1 MRWLVLPL
9 LCLGLLGCGGG
20 KPDELVAAGSAGAIY
35 AGATIVTMT
44 GDDVRPEAVA
54 VRDGRIVGVGT
65 LAGLVA
71 AHPDAM
77 VDDTFA
83 GKTLLPGLIDPHMH
97 VLLGAMMYGQAFAPP
112 WPMAMPGG
120 AMPGYQGRDA
130 FLARVAEIVAGAA
143 PDGSPVIVYGYH
155 NLVHG
160 DLDRLDLDRLAAD
173 RPLLIWHYSGHDFYL
188 NSAALAAIEATP
200 ETVKSLHGIGYFP
213 DGSLNGR
220 IYEDAAFLVVNK
232 MSDVLFGQAILQRGI
247 DKYFEIMRQSGITT
261 AADLGYGIFGRELEN
276 QIISMV
282 WTPEKS
288 GFNLYLVP
296 EYRAMRREFGDD
308 APQAILDLVSG
319 QRPAPAPVLPS
330 VKFFTDAAYYSQTMR
345 LSPPGYLTGQS
356 EGTNGLWVT
365 PPEALVPTLQ
375 PIVDAGLGI
384 HIHSNGD
391 AAQGATL
398 TALAALRN
406 NGFTGKFVIEH
417 GGLFSPEQA
426 VLAGQLNAMVSVASH
441 YVHYMSTIYAEPLGQ
456 VRAVWITPVGSLT
469 RAGSIIALH
478 SDAPLAPPDPLRAG
492 SVHMT
497 RETREGGIYVAS
509 EALTPQQALE
519 AVTINAAYILGLE
532 QEIGTIEAGKRAD
545 FTILDSN
552 PLELAAQD
560 WPDIGV
566 WGVVLNGRKTPLQ
579 AAD

>member
-9 LCLGLLGCGGG
+9 LCLGLLGCRENE
-20 KPDELVAAGSAGAIY
+20 PVEQTQSGAVIY
-35 AGATIVTMT
+35 AGADILTMA
-44 GDDVRPEAVA
+44 GNDVRPEAVV
-54 VRDGRIVGVGT
+54 VRDGRISGVGA
-65 LAGLVA
+65 LEVLVVA
-71 AHPDAM
+71 NPDAI
-77 VDDTFA
+77 VDNTFA

-120 AMPGYQGRDA
+120 AMAGYQGRDA
-130 FLARVAEIVAGAA
+130 FLARVAEIVADAP
-143 PDGSPVIVYGYH
+143 PDGSPIIVYGYH
-155 NLVHG
+155 NLVQG
-160 DLDRLDLDRLAAD
+160 NLDRRDLDRIVSD
-173 RPLLIWHYSGHDFYL
+173 RPLLVWHYSGHDFYL
-188 NSAALAAIEATP
+188 NSAALTAIGATP
-200 ETVKSLHGIGYFP
+200 ETLESFHGVGYLA

-220 IYEDAAFLVVNK
+220 IYEDAAFLVVDK
-232 MSDVLFGQAILQRGI
+232 MSDALFGQEVLQRGI

-261 AADLGYGIFGRELEN
+261 AADLGYGIFGRALEN

-282 WTPEKS
+282 WAPERT

-308 APQAILDLVSG
+308 APQAILELVSG
-319 QRPAPAPVLPS
+319 ERPAPAPVLPS

-345 LSPPGYLTGQS
+345 LSPPGYLAGQS
-356 EGTNGLWVT
+356 EGTSGLWVT
-365 PPEALVPTLQ
+365 EPDALVPTLQ

-391 AAQGATL
+391 AAQAAT
-398 TALAALRN
+398 LAALANLRAT
-406 NGFTGKFVIEH
+406 GFTGKFVIEH

-426 VLAGQLNAMVSVASH
+426 VLAGRLNAMVSVASH
-441 YVHYMSTIYAEPLGQ
+441 YVHYMSTIYAEPLGHT
-456 VRAVWITPVGSLT
+456 RADWITPVGSLS

-545 FTILDSN
+545 FTILEAN

-560 WPDIGV
+560 WPEIGV
-566 WGVVLNGRKTPLQ
+566 WGVVLNGRKAPLQ
-579 AAD
+579 ISD

>member
-9 LCLGLLGCGGG
+9 LCLGLLGCRENE
-20 KPDELVAAGSAGAIY
+20 PVEQTQSGAVIY
-35 AGATIVTMT
+35 AGADILTMA
-44 GDDVRPEAVA
+44 GNDVRPEAVV
-54 VRDGRIVGVGT
+54 VRDGRISGVGA
-65 LAGLVA
+65 LEVLVVA
-71 AHPDAM
+71 NPDAI
-77 VDDTFA
+77 VDNTFA

-120 AMPGYQGRDA
+120 AMAGYQGRDA
-130 FLARVAEIVAGAA
+130 FLARVADIVADAP
-143 PDGSPVIVYGYH
+143 PDGSPIIVYGYH
-155 NLVHG
+155 NLVQG
-160 DLDRLDLDRLAAD
+160 NLDRRDLDRIVSD
-173 RPLLIWHYSGHDFYL
+173 RPLLVWHYSGHDFYL
-188 NSAALAAIEATP
+188 NSAALTAIGATP
-200 ETVKSLHGIGYFP
+200 ETLESFHGVGYLA

-220 IYEDAAFLVVNK
+220 IYEDAAFLVVDK
-232 MSDVLFGQAILQRGI
+232 MSDALFGQEVLQRGI

-261 AADLGYGIFGRELEN
+261 AADLGYGIFGRALEN

-282 WTPEKS
+282 WAPERT

-308 APQAILDLVSG
+308 APQAILELVSG
-319 QRPAPAPVLPS
+319 ERPAPAPVLPS

-345 LSPPGYLTGQS
+345 LSPPGYLAGQS
-356 EGTNGLWVT
+356 EGTSGLWVT
-365 PPEALVPTLQ
+365 EPGALVPTLQ

-391 AAQGATL
+391 AAQAAT
-398 TALAALRN
+398 LAALANLRAT
-406 NGFTGKFVIEH
+406 GFTGKFVIEH

-426 VLAGQLNAMVSVASH
+426 VLAGRLNAMVSVASH
-441 YVHYMSTIYAEPLGQ
+441 YVHYMSTIYAEPLGHT
-456 VRAVWITPVGSLT
+456 RADWITPVGSLS

-497 RETREGGIYVAS
+497 RETREGGVYVAS

-545 FTILDSN
+545 FTILEAN

-560 WPDIGV
+560 WPEIGV
-566 WGVVLNGRKTPLQ
+566 WGVVLNGRKAPLQ
-579 AAD
+579 ISD

>member
-9 LCLGLLGCGGG
+9 LCLGLLGCRENE
-20 KPDELVAAGSAGAIY
+20 PVEQTQSGAVIY
-35 AGATIVTMT
+35 AGADILTMA
-44 GDDVRPEAVA
+44 GNDVRPEAVV
-54 VRDGRIVGVGT
+54 VRDGRIAGVGA
-65 LAGLVA
+65 LEVLVA
-71 AHPDAM
+71 ANPDAI
-77 VDDTFA
+77 VDNTFA

-97 VLLGAMMYGQAFAPP
+97 VLLGAMMYGQAFAAP
-112 WPMAMPGG
+112 WPMAMPGD
-120 AMPGYQGRDA
+120 AMAGYQGRDA
-130 FLARVAEIVAGAA
+130 FLARVAEIVADAP
-143 PDGSPVIVYGYH
+143 PDGSPIIVYGYH
-155 NLVHG
+155 NLVQG
-160 DLDRLDLDRLAAD
+160 NLDRRDLDRIVSD
-173 RPLLIWHYSGHDFYL
+173 RPLLVWHYSGHDFYL
-188 NSAALAAIEATP
+188 NSAALTAIGATP
-200 ETVKSLHGIGYFP
+200 ETLESFHGVGYLV

-220 IYEDAAFLVVNK
+220 IYEDAAFLVVDK
-232 MSDVLFGQAILQRGI
+232 MSDALFGQEVLQRGI

-261 AADLGYGIFGRELEN
+261 AADLGYGIFGRALEN

-282 WTPEKS
+282 WAPERT

-308 APQAILDLVSG
+308 APQAILELVSG
-319 QRPAPAPVLPS
+319 ERPAPARVLPS

-345 LSPPGYLTGQS
+345 LSPPGYLAGQS
-356 EGTNGLWVT
+356 EGTSGLWVT
-365 PPEALVPTLQ
+365 EPDALVPTLQ

-391 AAQGATL
+391 AAQAAT
-398 TALAALRN
+398 LAALANLRAT
-406 NGFTGKFVIEH
+406 GFTGKFVIEH

-426 VLAGQLNAMVSVASH
+426 VLAGRLNAMVSVASH
-441 YVHYMSTIYAEPLGQ
+441 YVHYMSTIYAEPLGHT
-456 VRAVWITPVGSLT
+456 RADWITPVGSLS

-545 FTILDSN
+545 FTILEAN

-560 WPDIGV
+560 WPAIGV
-566 WGVVLNGRKTPLQ
+566 WGVVLNGRKAPLQ
-579 AAD
+579 ISD

>member
-9 LCLGLLGCGGG
+9 LCLGLLGCRENE
-20 KPDELVAAGSAGAIY
+20 PVEQTQSGAVIY
-35 AGATIVTMT
+35 AGADILTMA
-44 GDDVRPEAVA
+44 GNDVRPEAVV
-54 VRDGRIVGVGT
+54 VRDGRIAGVG
-65 LAGLVA
+65 AFEVLVA
-71 AHPDAM
+71 ANPDAI
-77 VDDTFA
+77 VDNTFA

-120 AMPGYQGRDA
+120 AMAGYQGRDA
-130 FLARVAEIVAGAA
+130 FLARVAEIVADAP
-143 PDGSPVIVYGYH
+143 PDGSPIIVYGYH
-155 NLVHG
+155 NLVQG
-160 DLDRLDLDRLAAD
+160 NLDRRDLDRIVSD
-173 RPLLIWHYSGHDFYL
+173 RPLLVWHYSGHDFYL
-188 NSAALAAIEATP
+188 NSAALTAIGATP
-200 ETVKSLHGIGYFP
+200 ETLESFHGVGYLA

-220 IYEDAAFLVVNK
+220 IYEDAAFLVVDK
-232 MSDVLFGQAILQRGI
+232 MSDALFGQEVLQRGI

-261 AADLGYGIFGRELEN
+261 AADLGYGIFGRALEN

-282 WTPEKS
+282 WAPERT

-308 APQAILDLVSG
+308 APQAILELVSG
-319 QRPAPAPVLPS
+319 ERPAPAPVLPS

-345 LSPPGYLTGQS
+345 LSPPGYLAGQS
-356 EGTNGLWVT
+356 EGTSGLWVT
-365 PPEALVPTLQ
+365 EPGALVPTLQ

-391 AAQGATL
+391 AAQAAT
-398 TALAALRN
+398 LAALANLRAT
-406 NGFTGKFVIEH
+406 GFTGKFVIEH
-417 GGLFSPEQA
+417 GGLFSPEQV
-426 VLAGQLNAMVSVASH
+426 VLAGRLNAMVSVASH
-441 YVHYMSTIYAEPLGQ
+441 YVHYMSTIYAEPLGHT
-456 VRAVWITPVGSLT
+456 RADWITPVGSLS

-497 RETREGGIYVAS
+497 RETREGGVYVAS

-545 FTILDSN
+545 FTILEAN

-560 WPDIGV
+560 WPEIGV
-566 WGVVLNGRKTPLQ
+566 WGVVLNGRKAPLQ
-579 AAD
+579 ISD

>member
-9 LCLGLLGCGGG
+9 LCLGLLGCRENE
-20 KPDELVAAGSAGAIY
+20 PVEQTQSGAVIY
-35 AGATIVTMT
+35 AGAEILTMA
-44 GDDVRPEAVA
+44 GNDVRPEAVV
-54 VRDGRIVGVGT
+54 VRDGRIAGVG
-65 LAGLVA
+65 AFEVLVA
-71 AHPDAM
+71 ANPDAI
-77 VDDTFA
+77 VDNTFA

-120 AMPGYQGRDA
+120 AMAGYQGRDA
-130 FLARVAEIVAGAA
+130 FLARVAEIVADAP
-143 PDGSPVIVYGYH
+143 PDGSPIIVYGYH
-155 NLVHG
+155 NLVQG
-160 DLDRLDLDRLAAD
+160 NLDRRDLDRIVSD
-173 RPLLIWHYSGHDFYL
+173 RPLLVWHYSGHDFYL
-188 NSAALAAIEATP
+188 NSAALTAIGATP
-200 ETVKSLHGIGYFP
+200 ETLESFHGVGYLA

-220 IYEDAAFLVVNK
+220 IYEDAAFLVVDK
-232 MSDVLFGQAILQRGI
+232 MSDALFGQEVLQRGI

-261 AADLGYGIFGRELEN
+261 AADLGYGIFGRALEN

-282 WTPEKS
+282 WAPERT

-308 APQAILDLVSG
+308 APQAILELVSG
-319 QRPAPAPVLPS
+319 ERPAPAPVLPS

-345 LSPPGYLTGQS
+345 LSPPGYLAGQS
-356 EGTNGLWVT
+356 EGTSGLWVT
-365 PPEALVPTLQ
+365 EPGALVPTLQ

-391 AAQGATL
+391 AAQAAT
-398 TALAALRN
+398 LAALANLRAT
-406 NGFTGKFVIEH
+406 GFTGKFVIEH
-417 GGLFSPEQA
+417 GGLFSPEQV
-426 VLAGQLNAMVSVASH
+426 VLAGRLNAMVSVASH
-441 YVHYMSTIYAEPLGQ
+441 YVHYMSTIYAEPLGHT
-456 VRAVWITPVGSLT
+456 RADWITPVGSLS

-497 RETREGGIYVAS
+497 RETREGGVYVAS

-545 FTILDSN
+545 FTILEAN

-560 WPDIGV
+560 WPEIGV
-566 WGVVLNGRKTPLQ
+566 WGVVLNGRKAPLQ
-579 AAD
+579 ISD

>member
-9 LCLGLLGCGGG
+9 LCLGLLGCRENE
-20 KPDELVAAGSAGAIY
+20 PVEQTQSGAVIY
-35 AGATIVTMT
+35 AGADILTMA
-44 GDDVRPEAVA
+44 GNDVRPEAVV
-54 VRDGRIVGVGT
+54 VRDGRISGVGA
-65 LAGLVA
+65 LEVLVVA
-71 AHPDAM
+71 NPDAI
-77 VDDTFA
+77 VDNTFA

-120 AMPGYQGRDA
+120 AMAGYQGRDA
-130 FLARVAEIVAGAA
+130 FLARVADIVADAP
-143 PDGSPVIVYGYH
+143 PDGSPIIVYGYH
-155 NLVHG
+155 NLVQG
-160 DLDRLDLDRLAAD
+160 NLDRRDLDRIVSD
-173 RPLLIWHYSGHDFYL
+173 RPLLVWHYSGHDFYL
-188 NSAALAAIEATP
+188 NSAALTAIGATP
-200 ETVKSLHGIGYFP
+200 ETLESFHGVGYLA

-220 IYEDAAFLVVNK
+220 IYEDAAFLVVDK
-232 MSDVLFGQAILQRGI
+232 MSDALFGQEVLQRGI

-261 AADLGYGIFGRELEN
+261 AADLGYGIFGRALEN

-282 WTPEKS
+282 WAPEHT

-308 APQAILDLVSG
+308 APQAILELVSG
-319 QRPAPAPVLPS
+319 ERPAPAPVLPS

-345 LSPPGYLTGQS
+345 LSSPGYLAGQS
-356 EGTNGLWVT
+356 EGTSGLWVT
-365 PPEALVPTLQ
+365 EPDALVPTLQ

-391 AAQGATL
+391 AAQAAT
-398 TALAALRN
+398 LAALANLRAT
-406 NGFTGKFVIEH
+406 GFTGKFVIEH
-417 GGLFSPEQA
+417 GGLFSPEQV
-426 VLAGQLNAMVSVASH
+426 VLAGRLNAMVSVASH
-441 YVHYMSTIYAEPLGQ
+441 YVHYMSTIYAEPLGHT
-456 VRAVWITPVGSLT
+456 RADWITPVGSLS

-545 FTILDSN
+545 FTILEAN

-560 WPDIGV
+560 WPEIGV
-566 WGVVLNGRKTPLQ
+566 WGVVLNGRKAPLQ
-579 AAD
+579 ISD

>member
-9 LCLGLLGCGGG
+9 LCLGLLGCRENE
-20 KPDELVAAGSAGAIY
+20 PVEQTQSGAVIY
-35 AGATIVTMT
+35 AGADILTMA
-44 GDDVRPEAVA
+44 GNDVRPEAVV
-54 VRDGRIVGVGT
+54 VRDGRIAGVG
-65 LAGLVA
+65 AFEVLVA
-71 AHPDAM
+71 ANPDAI
-77 VDDTFA
+77 VDNTFA

-120 AMPGYQGRDA
+120 AMAGYQGRDA
-130 FLARVAEIVAGAA
+130 FLARVAEIVADAP
-143 PDGSPVIVYGYH
+143 PDGSPIIVYGYH
-155 NLVHG
+155 NLVQG
-160 DLDRLDLDRLAAD
+160 NLDRRDLDRIVSD
-173 RPLLIWHYSGHDFYL
+173 RPLLVWHYSGHDFYL
-188 NSAALAAIEATP
+188 NSAALTAIGATP
-200 ETVKSLHGIGYFP
+200 ETLESFHGVGYLA

-220 IYEDAAFLVVNK
+220 IYEDAAFLVVDK
-232 MSDVLFGQAILQRGI
+232 MSDALFGQEVLQRGI

-261 AADLGYGIFGRELEN
+261 AADLGYGIFGRALEN

-282 WTPEKS
+282 WAPERT

-308 APQAILDLVSG
+308 APQAILELVSG
-319 QRPAPAPVLPS
+319 ERPAPAPVLPS

-345 LSPPGYLTGQS
+345 LSPPGYLAGQS
-356 EGTNGLWVT
+356 EGTSGLWVT
-365 PPEALVPTLQ
+365 EPDALVPTLQ

-391 AAQGATL
+391 AAQAAT
-398 TALAALRN
+398 LAALANLRAT
-406 NGFTGKFVIEH
+406 GFTGKFVIEH
-417 GGLFSPEQA
+417 GGLFSPEQV
-426 VLAGQLNAMVSVASH
+426 VLAGRLNAMVSVASH
-441 YVHYMSTIYAEPLGQ
+441 YVHYMSTIYAEPLGHT
-456 VRAVWITPVGSLT
+456 RADWITPVGSLS

-497 RETREGGIYVAS
+497 RETREGGVYVAS

-545 FTILDSN
+545 FTILEAN

-560 WPDIGV
+560 WPEIGV
-566 WGVVLNGRKTPLQ
+566 WGVVLNGRKAPLQ
-579 AAD
+579 ISD

>member
-9 LCLGLLGCGGG
+9 LCLGLLGCRENE
-20 KPDELVAAGSAGAIY
+20 PVEQTQSGAVIY
-35 AGATIVTMT
+35 AGADILTMA
-44 GDDVRPEAVA
+44 GNDVRPEAVV
-54 VRDGRIVGVGT
+54 VRDGRIAGVG
-65 LAGLVA
+65 AFEVLVA
-71 AHPDAM
+71 ANPDAI
-77 VDDTFA
+77 VDNTFA

-120 AMPGYQGRDA
+120 AMAGYQGRDA
-130 FLARVAEIVAGAA
+130 FLARVAEIVADAP
-143 PDGSPVIVYGYH
+143 PDGSPIIVYGYH
-155 NLVHG
+155 NLVQG
-160 DLDRLDLDRLAAD
+160 NLDRRDLDRIVSD
-173 RPLLIWHYSGHDFYL
+173 RPLLVWHYSGHDFYL
-188 NSAALAAIEATP
+188 NSAALTAIGATP
-200 ETVKSLHGIGYFP
+200 ETLESFHGVGYLA

-220 IYEDAAFLVVNK
+220 IYEDAAFLVVDK
-232 MSDVLFGQAILQRGI
+232 MSDALFGQEVLQRGI

-261 AADLGYGIFGRELEN
+261 AADLGYGIFGRALEN

-282 WTPEKS
+282 WAPERT

-308 APQAILDLVSG
+308 APQAILELVSG
-319 QRPAPAPVLPS
+319 ERPAPAPVLPS

-345 LSPPGYLTGQS
+345 LSPPGYLAGQS
-356 EGTNGLWVT
+356 EGTSGLWVT
-365 PPEALVPTLQ
+365 EPDALVPTLQ

-391 AAQGATL
+391 AAQAAT
-398 TALAALRN
+398 LAALANLRAT
-406 NGFTGKFVIEH
+406 GFTGKFVIEH

-426 VLAGQLNAMVSVASH
+426 VLAGRLNAMVSVASH
-441 YVHYMSTIYAEPLGQ
+441 YVHYMSTIYAEPLGHT
-456 VRAVWITPVGSLT
+456 RADWITPVGSLS

-497 RETREGGIYVAS
+497 RETREGGVYVAS

-545 FTILDSN
+545 FTILEAN

-560 WPDIGV
+560 WPEIGV
-566 WGVVLNGRKTPLQ
+566 WGVVLNGRKAPLQ
-579 AAD
+579 ISD

>member
-9 LCLGLLGCGGG
+9 LCLGLLGCRENE
-20 KPDELVAAGSAGAIY
+20 PVEQTQSGAVIY
-35 AGATIVTMT
+35 AGADILTMA
-44 GDDVRPEAVA
+44 GNDVRPEAVV
-54 VRDGRIVGVGT
+54 VRDGRIAGVGA
-65 LAGLVA
+65 LEVLVA
-71 AHPDAM
+71 ANPDAI
-77 VDDTFA
+77 VDNTFA

-112 WPMAMPGG
+112 WPMAMPGD
-120 AMPGYQGRDA
+120 AMAGYQGRDA
-130 FLARVAEIVAGAA
+130 FLARVAEIVADAP
-143 PDGSPVIVYGYH
+143 PDGSPIIVYGYH
-155 NLVHG
+155 NLVQG
-160 DLDRLDLDRLAAD
+160 NLDRRDLDRIVSD
-173 RPLLIWHYSGHDFYL
+173 RPLLVWHYSGHDFYL
-188 NSAALAAIEATP
+188 NSAALTAIGATP
-200 ETVKSLHGIGYFP
+200 ETLESFHGVGYLV

-220 IYEDAAFLVVNK
+220 IYEDAAFLVVDK
-232 MSDVLFGQAILQRGI
+232 MSDALFGQEVLQRGI

-261 AADLGYGIFGRELEN
+261 AADLGYGIFGRALEN

-282 WTPEKS
+282 WAPERT

-308 APQAILDLVSG
+308 APQAILELVSG
-319 QRPAPAPVLPS
+319 ERPAPARVLPS

-345 LSPPGYLTGQS
+345 LSPPGYLAGQS
-356 EGTNGLWVT
+356 EGTSGLWVT
-365 PPEALVPTLQ
+365 EPDALVPTLQ

-391 AAQGATL
+391 AAQAAT
-398 TALAALRN
+398 LAALANLRAT
-406 NGFTGKFVIEH
+406 GFTGKFVIEH

-426 VLAGQLNAMVSVASH
+426 VLAGRLNAMVSVASH
-441 YVHYMSTIYAEPLGQ
+441 YVHYMSTIYAEPLGHA
-456 VRAVWITPVGSLT
+456 RADWITPVGSLS

-545 FTILDSN
+545 FTILEAN

-560 WPDIGV
+560 WPAIGV
-566 WGVVLNGRKTPLQ
+566 WGVVLNGRKAPLQ
-579 AAD
+579 ISD

>member
-9 LCLGLLGCGGG
+9 LCLGLLGCRENE
-20 KPDELVAAGSAGAIY
+20 PVEQTQSGAVIY
-35 AGATIVTMT
+35 AGADILTMA
-44 GDDVRPEAVA
+44 GNDVRPEAVV
-54 VRDGRIVGVGT
+54 VRDGRISGVGA
-65 LAGLVA
+65 LEVLVVA
-71 AHPDAM
+71 NPDAI
-77 VDDTFA
+77 VDNTFA

-120 AMPGYQGRDA
+120 AMAGYQGRDA
-130 FLARVAEIVAGAA
+130 FLARVADIVADAP
-143 PDGSPVIVYGYH
+143 PDGSPIIVYGYH
-155 NLVHG
+155 NLVQG
-160 DLDRLDLDRLAAD
+160 NLDRRDLDRIVSD
-173 RPLLIWHYSGHDFYL
+173 RPLLVWHYSGHDFYL
-188 NSAALAAIEATP
+188 NSAALTAIGATP
-200 ETVKSLHGIGYFP
+200 ETLESFHGVGYLA

-220 IYEDAAFLVVNK
+220 IYEDAAFLVVDK
-232 MSDVLFGQAILQRGI
+232 MSDALFGQEVLQRGI

-261 AADLGYGIFGRELEN
+261 AADLGYGIFGRALEN

-282 WTPEKS
+282 WAPERT

-308 APQAILDLVSG
+308 APQAILELVSG
-319 QRPAPAPVLPS
+319 ERPAPAPVLPS

-345 LSPPGYLTGQS
+345 LSPPGYLAGQS
-356 EGTNGLWVT
+356 EGTSGLWVT
-365 PPEALVPTLQ
+365 EPDALVPTLQ

-391 AAQGATL
+391 AAQAAT
-398 TALAALRN
+398 LAALANLRAT
-406 NGFTGKFVIEH
+406 GFTGKFVIEH

-426 VLAGQLNAMVSVASH
+426 VLAGRLNAMVSVASH
-441 YVHYMSTIYAEPLGQ
+441 YVHYMSTIYAEPLGHT
-456 VRAVWITPVGSLT
+456 RADWITPVGSLS

-497 RETREGGIYVAS
+497 RETREGGVYVAS

-545 FTILDSN
+545 FTILEAN

-560 WPDIGV
+560 WPEIGV
-566 WGVVLNGRKTPLQ
+566 WGVVLNGRKAPLQ
-579 AAD
+579 ISD

>member
-9 LCLGLLGCGGG
+9 LCLGLLGCRENE
-20 KPDELVAAGSAGAIY
+20 PVEQTQSGAVIY
-35 AGATIVTMT
+35 AGADILTMA
-44 GDDVRPEAVA
+44 GNDVRPEAVV
-54 VRDGRIVGVGT
+54 VRDGRIAGVGA
-65 LAGLVA
+65 LEVLVA
-71 AHPDAM
+71 ANPDAI
-77 VDDTFA
+77 VDNTFA

-112 WPMAMPGG
+112 WPMAMPGD
-120 AMPGYQGRDA
+120 AMAGYQGRDA
-130 FLARVAEIVAGAA
+130 FLARVAEIIADAP
-143 PDGSPVIVYGYH
+143 PDGSPIIVYGYH
-155 NLVHG
+155 NLVQG
-160 DLDRLDLDRLAAD
+160 NLDRRDLDRIVSD
-173 RPLLIWHYSGHDFYL
+173 RPLLVWHYSGHDFYL
-188 NSAALAAIEATP
+188 NSAALTAIGATP
-200 ETVKSLHGIGYFP
+200 ETLESFHGVGYLV

-220 IYEDAAFLVVNK
+220 IYEDAAFLVVDK
-232 MSDVLFGQAILQRGI
+232 MSDALFGQEVLQRGI

-261 AADLGYGIFGRELEN
+261 AADLGYGIFGRALEN

-282 WTPEKS
+282 WAPERT

-308 APQAILDLVSG
+308 APQAILELVSG
-319 QRPAPAPVLPS
+319 ERPAPARVLPS

-345 LSPPGYLTGQS
+345 LSPPGYLAGQS
-356 EGTNGLWVT
+356 EGTSGLWVT
-365 PPEALVPTLQ
+365 EPDALVPTLQ

-391 AAQGATL
+391 AAQAAT
-398 TALAALRN
+398 LAALANLRAT
-406 NGFTGKFVIEH
+406 GFTGKFVIEH

-426 VLAGQLNAMVSVASH
+426 VLAGRLNAMVSVASH
-441 YVHYMSTIYAEPLGQ
+441 YVHYMSTIYAEPLGHT
-456 VRAVWITPVGSLT
+456 RADWITPVGSLS

-545 FTILDSN
+545 FTILEAN

-560 WPDIGV
+560 WPEIGV
-566 WGVVLNGRKTPLQ
+566 WGVVLNGRKAPLQ
-579 AAD
+579 ISD

>member
-9 LCLGLLGCGGG
+9 LCLGLLGCRENE
-20 KPDELVAAGSAGAIY
+20 PVEQTQSGAVIY
-35 AGATIVTMT
+35 AGADILTMA
-44 GDDVRPEAVA
+44 GNDVRPEAVV
-54 VRDGRIVGVGT
+54 VRDGRIAGVGA
-65 LAGLVA
+65 LEVLVA
-71 AHPDAM
+71 ANPDAI
-77 VDDTFA
+77 VDNTFA

-112 WPMAMPGG
+112 WPMAMPGD
-120 AMPGYQGRDA
+120 AMAGYQGRDA
-130 FLARVAEIVAGAA
+130 FLARVAEIVADAP
-143 PDGSPVIVYGYH
+143 PDGSPIIVYGYH
-155 NLVHG
+155 NLVQG
-160 DLDRLDLDRLAAD
+160 NLDRRDLDRIVSD
-173 RPLLIWHYSGHDFYL
+173 RPLLVWHYSGHDFYL
-188 NSAALAAIEATP
+188 NSAALTAIGATP
-200 ETVKSLHGIGYFP
+200 ETLESFHGVGYLV

-220 IYEDAAFLVVNK
+220 IYEDAAFLVVDK
-232 MSDVLFGQAILQRGI
+232 MSDALFGQEVLQRGI

-261 AADLGYGIFGRELEN
+261 AADLGYGIFGRALEN

-282 WTPEKS
+282 WAPERT

-308 APQAILDLVSG
+308 APQAILELVSG
-319 QRPAPAPVLPS
+319 ERPAPARVLPS

-345 LSPPGYLTGQS
+345 LSPPGYLAGQS
-356 EGTNGLWVT
+356 EGTSGLWVT
-365 PPEALVPTLQ
+365 EPDALVPTLQ

-391 AAQGATL
+391 AAQAAT
-398 TALAALRN
+398 LAALANLRAT
-406 NGFTGKFVIEH
+406 GFTGKFVIEH

-426 VLAGQLNAMVSVASH
+426 VLAGRLNAMVSVASH
-441 YVHYMSTIYAEPLGQ
+441 YVHYMSTIYAEPLGHT
-456 VRAVWITPVGSLT
+456 RADWITPVGSLS

-545 FTILDSN
+545 FTILEAN

-560 WPDIGV
+560 WPEIGV
-566 WGVVLNGRKTPLQ
+566 WGVVLNGRKAPLQ
-579 AAD
+579 ISD

>member
-9 LCLGLLGCGGG
+9 LCLGLLGCRENE
-20 KPDELVAAGSAGAIY
+20 PVEQTQSGAVIY
-35 AGATIVTMT
+35 AGADILTMA
-44 GDDVRPEAVA
+44 GNDVRPEAVV
-54 VRDGRIVGVGT
+54 VRDGRIAGVGA
-65 LAGLVA
+65 LEVLVA
-71 AHPDAM
+71 ANPDAI
-77 VDDTFA
+77 VDNTFA

-112 WPMAMPGG
+112 WPMAMPGD
-120 AMPGYQGRDA
+120 AMAGYQGRDA
-130 FLARVAEIVAGAA
+130 FLARVAEIVADAP
-143 PDGSPVIVYGYH
+143 PDGSPIIVYGYH
-155 NLVHG
+155 NLVQG
-160 DLDRLDLDRLAAD
+160 NLDRRDLDRIVSD
-173 RPLLIWHYSGHDFYL
+173 RPLLVWHYSGHDFYL
-188 NSAALAAIEATP
+188 NSAALTAIGATP
-200 ETVKSLHGIGYFP
+200 ETLESFHGVGYLV

-220 IYEDAAFLVVNK
+220 IYEDAAFLVVDK
-232 MSDVLFGQAILQRGI
+232 MSDALFGQEVLQRGI

-261 AADLGYGIFGRELEN
+261 AADLGYGIFGRALEN

-282 WTPEKS
+282 WAPERT

-308 APQAILDLVSG
+308 APQAILELVSG
-319 QRPAPAPVLPS
+319 ERPAPARVLPS

-345 LSPPGYLTGQS
+345 LSPPGYLAGQS
-356 EGTNGLWVT
+356 EGTSGLWVT
-365 PPEALVPTLQ
+365 EPDALVPTLQ

-391 AAQGATL
+391 AAQAAT
-398 TALAALRN
+398 LAALANLRAT
-406 NGFTGKFVIEH
+406 GFTGKFVIEH

-426 VLAGQLNAMVSVASH
+426 VLAGRLNAMVSVASH
-441 YVHYMSTIYAEPLGQ
+441 YVHYMSTIYAEPLGHT
-456 VRAVWITPVGSLT
+456 RADWITPVGSLS

-519 AVTINAAYILGLE
+519 AVTINAAYILGLQ

-545 FTILDSN
+545 FTILEAN

-560 WPDIGV
+560 WPEIGV
-566 WGVVLNGRKTPLQ
+566 WGVVLNGRKAPLQ
-579 AAD
+579 ISD

>member
-9 LCLGLLGCGGG
+9 LCLGLLGCRENE
-20 KPDELVAAGSAGAIY
+20 PVEQTQSGAVIY
-35 AGATIVTMT
+35 AGADILTMA
-44 GDDVRPEAVA
+44 GNDVRPEAVV
-54 VRDGRIVGVGT
+54 VRDGRIAGVGA
-65 LAGLVA
+65 LEVLVVA
-71 AHPDAM
+71 NPDAI
-77 VDDTFA
+77 VDNTFA

-120 AMPGYQGRDA
+120 AMAGYQGRDA
-130 FLARVAEIVAGAA
+130 FLARVADIVADAP
-143 PDGSPVIVYGYH
+143 PDGSPIIVYGYH
-155 NLVHG
+155 NLVQG
-160 DLDRLDLDRLAAD
+160 NLDRRDLDRIVSD
-173 RPLLIWHYSGHDFYL
+173 RPLLVWHYSGHDFYL
-188 NSAALAAIEATP
+188 NSAALTAIGATP
-200 ETVKSLHGIGYFP
+200 ETLESFHGVGYLA

-220 IYEDAAFLVVNK
+220 IYEDAAFLVVDK
-232 MSDVLFGQAILQRGI
+232 MSDALFGQEVLQRGI

-261 AADLGYGIFGRELEN
+261 AADLGYGIFGRALEN

-282 WTPEKS
+282 WAPERT

-308 APQAILDLVSG
+308 APQAILELVSG
-319 QRPAPAPVLPS
+319 ERPAPAPVLPS

-345 LSPPGYLTGQS
+345 LSPPGYLAGQS
-356 EGTNGLWVT
+356 EGTSGLWVT
-365 PPEALVPTLQ
+365 EPDALVPTLQ

-391 AAQGATL
+391 AAQAAT
-398 TALAALRN
+398 LAALANLRAT
-406 NGFTGKFVIEH
+406 GFTGKFVIEH
-417 GGLFSPEQA
+417 GGLFSPEQV
-426 VLAGQLNAMVSVASH
+426 VLAGRLNAMVSVASH
-441 YVHYMSTIYAEPLGQ
+441 YVHYMSTIYAEPLGHT
-456 VRAVWITPVGSLT
+456 RADWITPVGSLS

-497 RETREGGIYVAS
+497 RETREGGVYVAS

-545 FTILDSN
+545 FTILEAN

-560 WPDIGV
+560 WPEIGV
-566 WGVVLNGRKTPLQ
+566 WGVVLNGRKAPLQ
-579 AAD
+579 ISD

>member
-9 LCLGLLGCGGG
+9 LCLGLLGCRENE
-20 KPDELVAAGSAGAIY
+20 PVEQTQSGAVIY
-35 AGATIVTMT
+35 AGADILTMA
-44 GDDVRPEAVA
+44 GNDVRPEAVV
-54 VRDGRIVGVGT
+54 VRDGRISGVGA
-65 LAGLVA
+65 LEVLVVA
-71 AHPDAM
+71 NPDAI
-77 VDDTFA
+77 VDNTFA

-120 AMPGYQGRDA
+120 AMAGYQGRDA
-130 FLARVAEIVAGAA
+130 FLARVAEIVADAP
-143 PDGSPVIVYGYH
+143 PDGSPIIVYGYH
-155 NLVHG
+155 NLVQG
-160 DLDRLDLDRLAAD
+160 NLDRRDLDRIVSD
-173 RPLLIWHYSGHDFYL
+173 RPLLVWHYSGHDFYL
-188 NSAALAAIEATP
+188 NSAALTAIGATP
-200 ETVKSLHGIGYFP
+200 ETLESFHGVGYLA

-220 IYEDAAFLVVNK
+220 IYEDAAFLVVDK
-232 MSDVLFGQAILQRGI
+232 MSDALFGQEVLQRGI

-261 AADLGYGIFGRELEN
+261 AADLGYGIFGRALEN

-282 WTPEKS
+282 WAPERT

-308 APQAILDLVSG
+308 APQAILELVSG
-319 QRPAPAPVLPS
+319 ERPAPAPVLPS

-345 LSPPGYLTGQS
+345 LSSPGYLAGQS
-356 EGTNGLWVT
+356 EGTSGLWVT
-365 PPEALVPTLQ
+365 EPDALVPTLQ

-391 AAQGATL
+391 AAQAAT
-398 TALAALRN
+398 LAALANLRAT
-406 NGFTGKFVIEH
+406 GFTGKFVIEH

-426 VLAGQLNAMVSVASH
+426 VLAGRLNAMVSVASH
-441 YVHYMSTIYAEPLGQ
+441 YVHYMSTIYAEPLGHT
-456 VRAVWITPVGSLT
+456 RADWITPVGSLS

-545 FTILDSN
+545 FTILEAN

-560 WPDIGV
+560 WPEIGV
-566 WGVVLNGRKTPLQ
+566 WGVVLNGRKAPLQ
-579 AAD
+579 ISD

>member
-9 LCLGLLGCGGG
+9 LCLGLLGCRENE
-20 KPDELVAAGSAGAIY
+20 PVEQTQSGAVIY
-35 AGATIVTMT
+35 AGADILTMA
-44 GDDVRPEAVA
+44 GNDVRPEAVV
-54 VRDGRIVGVGT
+54 VRDGRIAGVGA
-65 LAGLVA
+65 LEVLVA
-71 AHPDAM
+71 ANPDAI
-77 VDDTFA
+77 VDNTFA

-112 WPMAMPGG
+112 WPMAMPGD
-120 AMPGYQGRDA
+120 AMAGYQGRDA
-130 FLARVAEIVAGAA
+130 FLARVAEIVADAP
-143 PDGSPVIVYGYH
+143 PDGSPIIVYGYH
-155 NLVHG
+155 NLVQG
-160 DLDRLDLDRLAAD
+160 NLDRRDLDRIVSD
-173 RPLLIWHYSGHDFYL
+173 RPLLVWHYSGHDFYL
-188 NSAALAAIEATP
+188 NSAALTAIGATP
-200 ETVKSLHGIGYFP
+200 ETLESFHGVGYLV

-220 IYEDAAFLVVNK
+220 IYEDAAFLVVDK
-232 MSDVLFGQAILQRGI
+232 MSDALFGQEVLQRGI

-261 AADLGYGIFGRELEN
+261 AADLGYGIFGRALEN

-282 WTPEKS
+282 WAPERT

-308 APQAILDLVSG
+308 APQAILELVSG
-319 QRPAPAPVLPS
+319 ERPAPARVLPS

-345 LSPPGYLTGQS
+345 LSPPGYLAGQS
-356 EGTNGLWVT
+356 EGTSGLWVT
-365 PPEALVPTLQ
+365 EPDALVPTLQ

-391 AAQGATL
+391 AAQAAT
-398 TALAALRN
+398 LAALANLRAT
-406 NGFTGKFVIEH
+406 GFTGKFVIEH

-426 VLAGQLNAMVSVASH
+426 VLAGRLNAMVSVASH
-441 YVHYMSTIYAEPLGQ
+441 YVHYMSTIYAEPLGHT
-456 VRAVWITPVGSLT
+456 RADWITPVGSLS

-545 FTILDSN
+545 FTILEAN

-560 WPDIGV
+560 WPAIGV
-566 WGVVLNGRKTPLQ
+566 WGVVLNGRKAPLQ
-579 AAD
+579 ISD